1 MKRWYSW
8 SLQRRVLVTSGVL
21 VTVMIVIGVAAFGVA
36 LDRILF
42 SASLDAARAKA
53 EQVSQLVSS
62 GESPATEVVA
72 DVPVQGS
79 IVQVLDRSGRVVASS
94 ERRLD
99 QRAVTNLRPAT
110 GQVDVAQAADL
121 PGEVGEPHAMVVQGV
136 ADPSGAEYVV
146 VVASP
151 LNIETDT
158 VQTATVLLAVGSAAL
173 LVLLLVLIRRVLQQA
188 LAPVER
194 IRAQV
199 SQISQVRGR
208 GTLTVPPTGDEI
220 ARLAET
226 MNDMLTRL
234 ERADA
239 STRRFVSDASH
250 ELRSP
255 LATIRAAVEVS
266 ARDAGLQEERDL
278 VIHGEA
284 LRMQGLVDDLLTLA
298 KADDGAPLV
307 KEDVD
312 LDDIVDGE
320 ARRVRATGVEVEAT
334 IAAARVQ
341 GDPVRL
347 EQMVRN
353 LVDNAVRHTTGA
365 VALSV
370 GTEGDEVV
378 VRVDNDGPPIPEADR
393 DSVFER
399 FTRLQESR
407 QRDTGGSGLGLA
419 IVRTVAVAHG
429 GSAIA
434 TQTPMG
440 SCRFEI
446 RLPVDGG
453 GPSVDGHGDVVG

>member
-21 VTVMIVIGVAAFGVA
+21 VTVMIVIGVAAFAVA
-36 LDRILF
+36 LDRILY
-42 SASLDAARAKA
+42 SASLDAARTQAA
-53 EQVSQLVSS
+53 QAAQLVTS
-62 GESPATEVVA
+62 GESSASEVLA
-72 DVPVQGS
+72 EIPVQGA
-79 IVQVLDRSGRVVASS
+79 VLQVIGRDGAVVAAS
-94 ERRLD
+94 ERRLE
-99 QRAVTNLRPAT
+99 QKPITSLRPAT
-110 GQVDVAQAADL
+110 GQVAVAQVTTI
-121 PGEVGEPHAMVVQGV
+121 PGEVGEPHAIVAQGV
-136 ADPSGAEYVV
+136 VDPSGTQYVIV
-146 VVASP
+146 VGSP

-158 VQTATVLLAVGSAAL
+158 VQTATVLLAVGAAAL
-173 LVLLLVLIRRVLQQA
+173 LVLLLFLIRRVLQQA

-194 IRAQV
+194 IRTQV
-199 SQISQVRGR
+199 SQITQVRGR
-208 GTLTVPPTGDEI
+208 GSIDVPPTGDEI

-234 ERADA
+234 ERADD

-266 ARDAGLQEERDL
+266 ARVTGPQDARDR

-298 KADDGAPLV
+298 KADDGAPLAR
-307 KEDVD
+307 EDVD

-320 ARRVRATGVEVEAT
+320 ARRVRATGVDVDAD
-334 IAAARVQ
+334 ISAARVL
-341 GDPVRL
+341 GDPLRL

-353 LVDNAVRHTTGA
+353 VVDNAVRHTTGA
-365 VALSV
+365 VALQV
-370 GTEGDEVV
+370 ATEGAEVV
-378 VRVDNDGPPIPEADR
+378 VRVDNDGAPIPVADR
-393 DSVFER
+393 ESVFER

-429 GSAIA
+429 GTA
-434 TQTPMG
+434 TATETPDG
-440 SCRFEI
+440 NCRFEI
-446 RLPVDGG
+446 RLPASAGTDG
-453 GPSVDGHGDVVG
+453 

>member
-21 VTVMIVIGVAAFGVA
+21 VTVMIVIGVAAFAVA
-36 LDRILF
+36 LDRILY
-42 SASLDAARAKA
+42 SASLDAARTQAA
-53 EQVSQLVSS
+53 QAAQLVAS
-62 GESPATEVVA
+62 GETSASEVLA
-72 DVPVQGS
+72 EIPIQGA
-79 IVQVLDRSGRVVASS
+79 VLQVIRRDGAVVSAS
-94 ERRLD
+94 ERRLE
-99 QRAVTNLRPAT
+99 RKAITSLRPAT
-110 GQVDVAQAADL
+110 GQVAVAQVTTI
-121 PGEVGEPHAMVVQGV
+121 PGEVGEPHAIVAQGV
-136 ADPSGAEYVV
+136 ADPTGAQYVIV
-146 VVASP
+146 VGSP

-158 VQTATVLLAVGSAAL
+158 VQTATVLLAVGAAAL
-173 LVLLLVLIRRVLQQA
+173 LVLLLFLIRRVLQQA

-194 IRAQV
+194 IRTQV

-208 GTLTVPPTGDEI
+208 GSIDVPPTGDEI
-220 ARLAET
+220 ARLAGT

-266 ARDAGLQEERDL
+266 DRGAGPQEARDR
-278 VIHGEA
+278 VIHAEA

-298 KADDGAPLV
+298 KADDGAPLAR
-307 KEDVD
+307 EDVD
-312 LDDIVDGE
+312 LDDIVDGQ
-320 ARRVRATGVEVEAT
+320 ARRVRATGMDVEAD
-334 IAAARVQ
+334 ISAARVL

-353 LVDNAVRHTTGA
+353 VVDNAVRHTIGA
-365 VALSV
+365 VSLQVA
-370 GTEGDEVV
+370 TEGDEVV
-378 VRVDNDGPPIPEADR
+378 VRVDNDGPPIPVADR

-419 IVRTVAVAHG
+419 IVRTVAMAHG
-429 GSAIA
+429 GTATA
-434 TQTPMG
+434 TQTPDG

-446 RLPVDGG
+446 RLPASEGTGG
-453 GPSVDGHGDVVG
+453 

>member
-21 VTVMIVIGVAAFGVA
+21 VTVMIVIGVAAFAVA
-36 LDRILF
+36 LDRILY
-42 SASLDAARAKA
+42 SASLDAARAQAAQVA
-53 EQVSQLVSS
+53 ELVSS
-62 GESPATEVVA
+62 GQAPATEVLA
-72 DVPVQGS
+72 EVPVQGA
-79 IVQVLDRSGRVVASS
+79 VLQVLDSTGRVVAAS
-94 ERRLD
+94 ERRLEPK
-99 QRAVTNLRPAT
+99 AITNLRPVV
-110 GQVDVAQAADL
+110 GQVDVAQVTTI
-121 PGEVGEPHAMVVQGV
+121 PGEVGEPHAIVAQGV
-136 ADPSGAEYVV
+136 ADPSGTEYIVV
-146 VVASP
+146 VGSP
-151 LNIETDT
+151 LNIEADI
-158 VQTATVLLAVGSAAL
+158 VQTATVLLGVGAAAL
-173 LVLLLVLIRRVLQQA
+173 LVLLLFLIRRVLQQA

-194 IRAQV
+194 IRTQV

-208 GTLTVPPTGDEI
+208 GSIDVPPTGDEI

-255 LATIRAAVEVS
+255 LATIRATVEV
-266 ARDAGLQEERDL
+266 AGRGGAPQDARDL

-298 KADDGAPLV
+298 KADDGAPIL

-320 ARRVRATGVEVEAT
+320 ARRVRATGVEVEAD
-334 IAAARVQ
+334 IAAARVL

-353 LVDNAVRHTTGA
+353 LVDNAVRHTTGR

-370 GTEGDEVV
+370 ATEDDEVV
-378 VRVDNDGPPIPEADR
+378 VRVDNDGPPIPDADR

-407 QRDTGGSGLGLA
+407 HRHTGGSGLGLA
-419 IVRTVAVAHG
+419 IVRTVAMAHG
-429 GSAIA
+429 GTAIA
-434 TQTPMG
+434 TQTPEG

-446 RLPVDGG
+446 RLPAGG
-453 GPSVDGHGDVVG
+453 AVEG

>member
-8 SLQRRVLVTSGVL
+8 SLQRRVLVTSGVI
-21 VTVMIVIGVAAFGVA
+21 VTVMIVIGVAAFAVA
-36 LDRILF
+36 LDRILY
-42 SASLDAARAKA
+42 SASLDSARAQA
-53 EQVSQLVSS
+53 SQVAQLVSS
-62 GESPATEVVA
+62 GRAPATEALTQVRVRGA
-72 DVPVQGS
+72 LL
-79 IVQVLDRSGRVVASS
+79 QVLQRDGRVVAAS
-94 ERRLD
+94 ERRLE
-99 QRAVTNLRPAT
+99 ASAITTLRPAVD
-110 GQVDVAQAADL
+110 QVDVAQVTTI
-121 PGEVGEPHAMVVQGV
+121 PGEVGEPHAIVAQGV
-136 ADPSGAEYVV
+136 ADPSGTAYIVV
-146 VVASP
+146 VGSP

-194 IRAQV
+194 IRSQV

-208 GTLTVPPTGDEI
+208 GTIDVPPTGDEI

-266 ARDAGLQEERDL
+266 RAGGAPQDTRDS

-298 KADDGAPLV
+298 KADDGAPLER
-307 KEDVD
+307 EDVD
-312 LDDIVDGE
+312 VDDIVDGE
-320 ARRVRATGVEVEAT
+320 ARRVRATGVKVEAH
-334 IAAARVQ
+334 IGAARVK
-341 GDPVRL
+341 GDPVRI

-365 VALSV
+365 VALHV
-370 GTEGDEVV
+370 RTEGPEVV
-378 VRVDNDGPPIPEADR
+378 VAVDNDGPPIPEAER

-407 QRDTGGSGLGLA
+407 HRDTGGSGLGLA
-419 IVRTVAVAHG
+419 IVRTVAMAHG
-429 GSAIA
+429 GTAIA
-434 TQTPMG
+434 TQTPEG
-440 SCRFEI
+440 SCRFEV
-446 RLPVDGG
+446 RLPADGTIE
-453 GPSVDGHGDVVG
+453 V

>member
-21 VTVMIVIGVAAFGVA
+21 VTVMIVIGVAAFAVA
-36 LDRILF
+36 LDRILY
-42 SASLDAARAKA
+42 SASLDAARAQA
-53 EQVSQLVSS
+53 AQVAQLVSS
-62 GESPATEVVA
+62 GQSSAADALTE
-72 DVPVQGS
+72 VPVQGA
-79 IVQVLDRSGRVVASS
+79 VLQVLDSTGRVVAASG
-94 ERRLD
+94 RRLE
-99 QRAVTNLRPAT
+99 QKAITNLRPVV
-110 GQVDVAQAADL
+110 GQVDVAQVTTI
-121 PGEVGEPHAMVVQGV
+121 PGEVGEPHAIVAQGV
-136 ADPSGAEYVV
+136 ADPSGAEYIVV
-146 VVASP
+146 VGSP
-151 LNIETDT
+151 LNIEADT
-158 VQTATVLLAVGSAAL
+158 VQTATVLLAVGAAAL
-173 LVLLLVLIRRVLQQA
+173 LVLLLFLIRRVLQQA

-194 IRAQV
+194 IRTQV

-208 GTLTVPPTGDEI
+208 GSIDVPPTGDEI

-255 LATIRAAVEVS
+255 LATIRATVEVS
-266 ARDAGLQEERDL
+266 GRGGAPQDARDL

-298 KADDGAPLV
+298 KADDGAPML

-320 ARRVRATGVEVEAT
+320 ARRVRATGVDVEAN
-334 IAAARVQ
+334 IAAARVL
-341 GDPVRL
+341 GDPIRL

-353 LVDNAVRHTTGA
+353 LVDNAVRHTTGR

-370 GTEGDEVV
+370 GTESGQVV
-378 VRVDNDGPPIPEADR
+378 VRVDNDGPPIPEDDR

-407 QRDTGGSGLGLA
+407 HRDTGGSGLGLA
-419 IVRTVAVAHG
+419 IVRTVAEAHG
-429 GSAIA
+429 GTAIS
-434 TQTPMG
+434 TQTSEG
-440 SCRFEI
+440 SCRFEV
-446 RLPVDGG
+446 RLPAG
-453 GPSVDGHGDVVG
+453 GDVEG

>member
-1 MKRWYSW
+1 MQRWYSW
-8 SLQRRVLVTSGVL
+8 SLQRRVLVTSGVV
-21 VTVMIVIGVAAFGVA
+21 VTVMIVIGVAAFAVT
-36 LDRILF
+36 LDRILY
-42 SASLDAARAKA
+42 SASLDSARTQAS
-53 EQVSQLVSS
+53 QVAQLVSS
-62 GESPATEVVA
+62 GRAPAEEALTQVRVRGA
-72 DVPVQGS
+72 LL
-79 IVQVLDRSGRVVASS
+79 QVLDRDGRVVAAS
-94 ERRLD
+94 ERRLEA
-99 QRAVTNLRPAT
+99 RSISSLRPVVD
-110 GQVDVAQAADL
+110 QVDVAQVTSI
-121 PGEVGEPHAMVVQGV
+121 PGELGEPYAIVAQGV
-136 ADPSGAEYVV
+136 ADPSGTAYIVV
-146 VVASP
+146 VGSP

-158 VQTATVLLAVGSAAL
+158 VQTATLLLAVGAATL
-173 LVLLLVLIRRVLQQA
+173 LVLLLFLIRRVLQQA

-194 IRAQV
+194 IRSQV

-208 GTLTVPPTGDEI
+208 GTIDVPPTGDEI

-266 ARDAGLQEERDL
+266 GAAGAAPDERDA
-278 VIHGEA
+278 VIHAEA

-298 KADDGAPLV
+298 KADDGAPML

-320 ARRVRATGVEVEAT
+320 ARRVRATGVDVEAH
-334 IAAARVQ
+334 IAAARVL

-353 LVDNAVRHTTGA
+353 LVDNAVRHTSGA

-370 GTEGDEVV
+370 GTEGAEVV
-378 VRVDNDGPPIPEADR
+378 VRVDNDGPPIPVADR

-399 FTRLQESR
+399 FARLQESR

-429 GSAIA
+429 GTAVA
-434 TQTPMG
+434 TQTPGG
-440 SCRFEI
+440 SCRFEV
-446 RLPVDGG
+446 RLPAGRG
-453 GPSVDGHGDVVG
+453 SAAG